1 MIRLVDIDTDE
12 DECSAL
18 FKMNSQKSA
27 IKLRIEFA
35 RVLNGE
41 LSKYRVFFM
50 GCWCIGNA
58 FTFAFD
64 DNLQALDAC
73 IDWLKSWCFKNRDL
87 QESGKILNSVG
98 MKLIKE

>member
-1 MIRLVDIDTDE
+1 MIRLLDIDVDD

-27 IKLRIEFA
+27 IKVRVEFSKA
-35 RVLNGE
+35 LNGE
-41 LSKYRVFFM
+41 LSKYREFFM

-64 DNLQALDAC
+64 NNLEALDKAL
-73 IDWLKSWCFKNRDL
+73 DWIRTFVYKSREL
-87 QESGKILNSVG
+87 QESKEILNSVG
-98 MKLIKE
+98 MKIVRG